1 MKTVFADANYWVAIL
16 NPRDTLHDTAK
27 RVSRSVGQ
35 SRIVTSEFVLLEVM
49 KLMANA
55 GLHLKQ
61 VAHRAIGDMRRN
73 PNLKVVPATSTLFQK
88 ACERYVAYHD
98 KEWDAID
105 CSCMIIMEEEGV
117 SEALTY
123 DKHFQQ
129 MGFTALLREHD

>member
-16 NPRDTLHDTAK
+16 NPKDSLHETAI
-27 RVSRSVGQ
+27 RASRTIGDF
-35 SRIVTSEFVLLEVM
+35 RIVTSEFVLLEVM

-73 PNLKVVPATSTLFQK
+73 PNLKVVPATSAIFQK
-88 ACERYVAYHD
+88 ACESYVACQD

-105 CSCMIIMEEEGV
+105 CSSMIIMQEEGL

-123 DKHFQQ
+123 DKHFKQ
-129 MGFTALLREHD
+129 MGFIALLREQD